1 MKKSRKFAISTVP
14 VLGSVFLTAKAFA
27 QENYPSS
34 FTESPIGLP
43 NPGGPTDLATWVPQV
58 LNLAIGLA
66 ALICVVILIFS
77 GYMYITA
84 GGDETKVE
92 KATKSL
98 TYAIVGLVICVIS
111 VILVQFVLKSV
122 LGGGVK

>member
-1 MKKSRKFAISTVP
+1 MKISKVLAVAT
-14 VLGSVFLTAKAFA
+14 VLGSNAYFASVVFA
-27 QENYPSS
+27 QDAQSW
-34 FTESPIGLP
+34 L
-43 NPGGPTDLATWVPQV
+43 GGVNAGVTGDFKTWVSDV
-58 LNLAIGLA
+58 INLAIGLA
-66 ALICVVILIFS
+66 ALICVVVLIGS

-98 TYAIVGLVICVIS
+98 TYAIVGLVICFIS

-122 LGGGVK
+122 IKQ

>member
-1 MKKSRKFAISTVP
+1 
-14 VLGSVFLTAKAFA
+14 
-27 QENYPSS
+27 
-34 FTESPIGLP
+34 
-43 NPGGPTDLATWVPQV
+43 
-58 LNLAIGLA
+58 
-66 ALICVVILIFS
+66 
-77 GYMYITA
+77 MYITA

-122 LGGGVK
+122 LGGGAN